1 MAQRRLR
8 VALDANVLIAGV
20 HLPRWPHE
28 VMRAALG
35 DFFDVALP
43 GQVIE
48 EARRHLAEPAA
59 DLAVALAIASNCRD
73 RPVGR
78 DVVALGEL
86 GLSGEVRRV
95 PQLERRLHEARRL
108 GFKRAIVP
116 AAGELKNLANG
127 KGRGG
132 DRQGLPPP
140 EGEGRG
146 GGVLTVQRVET
157 LAEAMASC
165 FTGD

>member
-1 MAQRRLR
+1 VNGIDLNR
-8 VALDANVLIAGV
+8 V
-20 HLPRWPHE
+20 HLLVAVLE
-28 VMRAALG
+28 KRARLPLG
-35 DFFDVALP
+35 KQDIFVNVA
-43 GQVIE
+43 GGV
-48 EARRHLAEPAA
+48 RLAEPAA

-95 PQLERRLHEARRL
+95 PQLERRLHEAHRL

-116 AAGELKNLANG
+116 AAGELKNLPAAEGNG
-127 KGRGG
+127 
-132 DRQGLPPP
+132 QIFPPP
-140 EGEGRG
+140 QGEPPLSGSRDFPRGQGRG
-146 GGVLTVQRVET
+146 GGALTVHRVET
-157 LAEAMASC
+157 LAEAMALC